1 LQPIFIKVSIGV
13 VNWESFLFRL
23 LKYKGSGFDIYINSN
38 RPKSGLM
45 KICGLMRISSYIQEM
60 RPRQWFKSFYVL
72 FGAAPAIFL
81 LPSNLYMASLL
92 IVFGII
98 NLVLVQGAMYII
110 NDIADAEKDRKH
122 PSKKFRPIA
131 SGAIPIKGAYAFAA
145 VLLAAAFLLGL
156 ALNPIILAIDV
167 FLFLNNIVYSFKPR
181 LKDMKYIDIF
191 SVALNFPLRVM
202 AGWYLFEPFNQARFS
217 LNFNIASAAVSPD
230 TIQALLFNAPPRII
244 EMSAKFS
251 SVTASGISIIFLS
264 YFLAVFLLSMKRIA
278 EKRDADIEKL
288 RKVLKNYSIPQ
299 LKAISI
305 FSALLS
311 VISFIILALSLK
323 PLLALL
329 APIFAY
335 MMRWYYRLG
344 FEKDSLVKEPE
355 KIFTKSPK
363 FIAVSALILILSGI
377 ILFL

>member
-1 LQPIFIKVSIGV
+1 
-13 VNWESFLFRL
+13 
-23 LKYKGSGFDIYINSN
+23 
-38 RPKSGLM
+38 M
-45 KICGLMRISSYIQEM
+45 KLSAYIQEM

-72 FGAAPAIFL
+72 FGAASAIFL
-81 LPSNLYMASLL
+81 LPSNLYLASLL

-122 PSKKFRPIA
+122 PSKRLRPIA
-131 SGAIPIKGAYAFAA
+131 SGAIGIREAYVFAA
-145 VLLAAAFLLGL
+145 VLLAAAFLLGF
-156 ALNPIILAIDV
+156 ALNPLIFIIDI
-167 FLFLNNIVYSFKPR
+167 FLFLNNVAYSFKPR
-181 LKDMKYIDIF
+181 LKDRKYLDIA

-217 LNFNIASAAVSPD
+217 LNFNIISSAISPE
-230 TIQALLFNAPPRII
+230 TIQALLFNAPPRVI
-244 EMSAKFS
+244 EISVKFS

-278 EKRDADIEKL
+278 EKQDVNIEKL
-288 RKVLKNYSIPQ
+288 RAVLESYSIPQ

-305 FSALLS
+305 FSAFASIALFA
-311 VISFIILALSLK
+311 VLALSLK
-323 PLLALL
+323 PLLVFLV
-329 APIFAY
+329 PIFAY

-344 FEKDSLVKEPE
+344 FEKDSPVKEPE

-363 FIAVSALILILSGI
+363 FIAACLVILILSGI